1 MGDKCAVV
9 ITPTSI
15 TDMSLFFCH
24 VQVFENNVFLK
35 NKHKTRRMHLRFFTS
50 QDLIGRQGIVTADK
64 SFISAED
71 SKVRYPVE
79 YTREHYIQGCIIT
92 SI

>member
-15 TDMSLFFCH
+15 TDMSL
-24 VQVFENNVFLK
+24 LK
-35 NKHKTRRMHLRFFTS
+35 NKHKTQRMHLRFFTS